1 MLKHDRTYAQQ
12 TQQAQQCSPAL
23 VHRDERCLP
32 GSNEGNSAGS
42 QPNSTAPNFASQRG
56 RDTTRCHRHPT
67 AASQQRSVAVPRH
80 RPSSAALA
88 EAVRSARPGGGGRI
102 PRAKRRRA
110 EQFLNERA
118 FNVKKYIKN
127 HRGDRAVR
135 RGSRGPTSGTAP
147 ASCRALAAGARR
159 GCAGKAA
166 RTAEP
171 RPLRSPTAT
180 ERRGPPGRY
189 AAGSIRAPRA
199 AQIRSRPSRKPRS
212 VRIPHLPHAGNR
224 LAQPPA
230 SHPLPHLTAPRR
242 PPLTAP
248 PLSSE
253 RRAAHAPQRQR
264 LRRSKVNGR
273 RAGRSRAA
281 AVTSAPPQLSS
292 PQRKSQVAPQAN
304 YGFPSALPVPRPNS
318 GPPKDIVPRSETEP
332 KARRKKKEVEMTQ

>member
-230 SHPLPHLTAPRR
+230 SRPLPHLTAPAAPHGSAALLRAPSRACAAAPTAAPFESKRSARGAEPGGSRYQR
-242 PPLTAP
+242 PPPTLLAAAQIASCPPGKLRFPIRAP
-248 PLSSE
+248 C
-253 RRAAHAPQRQR
+253 AAPQQR
-264 LRRSKVNGR
+264 SSKR
-273 RAGRSRAA
+273 HRA
-281 AVTSAPPQLSS
+281 Q
-292 PQRKSQVAPQAN
+292 
-304 YGFPSALPVPRPNS
+304 
-318 GPPKDIVPRSETEP
+318 E
-332 KARRKKKEVEMTQ
+332 